1 MNMSS
6 LIKVVFVALALY
18 VLWRACG
25 RLLRSLGMVSQQ
37 SARPDPSGQ
46 LHPVDELVQD
56 PVCKVYVPRSEAI
69 VLKGQGEPL
78 YFCSEKCRDHYVQQ
92 DGQQPG

>member
-1 MNMSS
+1 MSF
-6 LIKVVFVALALY
+6 LIRVVLVALALY

-37 SARPDPSGQ
+37 SARPDSAGQ

-56 PVCKVYVPRSEAI
+56 PVCKVYVPRHEAI
-69 VLKGQGEPL
+69 VLKGQGESI
-78 YFCSEKCRDHYVQQ
+78 YFCSDKCRDHYVQQ
-92 DGQQPG
+92 GGQQSG